1 MAQAQNEQ
9 ANSDSQRVVARAACL
24 NCRTAKRR
32 CDGAQPVCGPCVNRG
47 VEAGGCN
54 FVTSKR
60 GGPRYKGVKGADA
73 IKVKAERDRR
83 LREDQRLKK
92 KLEKGESSRSVR
104 SNPQLTPSSNG
115 GSGSTS
121 SDSPSR
127 HDIPQ
132 HQYGSQQNPTPPN
145 ASYSYTPAVF
155 APVPS
160 PYQGSTY
167 STPSS
172 AQQFMSPPDG
182 IARDQPYYHS
192 HSQQVP
198 GQQYIPQHQ
207 QRSSDPSAQM
217 QPMNNISALPTA
229 TDPFGQPAH
238 SLPLSDAFPGFGSGE
253 LSFANLELW
262 QRLQERD
269 SGQGENGQF
278 SDFLSRLE
286 VLPKAGIIGGGECG
300 DPLDVLMDWEGGH
313 VGGNVQDNEQGARTL
328 LSDFY
333 ELVYPACPVLPS
345 PGSLPSLAF
354 YFSGKGPCGLFA
366 ALSAVVA
373 LHLPEHEA
381 YKTLKASQHPLQ
393 RYEGSPVGGSVI
405 STQSNKPAEDV
416 AAYHAKT
423 SEFILHQ
430 YEEHQRTCF
439 TDSSAANPF
448 DGMDEELITIEAGAA
463 HTLLCLYYYGRGK
476 PLGHQRAYKHAVD
489 GWNLMQKLD
498 IQRKTHE
505 WGIDEGKEEPANSR
519 KPFAAEIKLEWAKRV
534 YWCSYAAATVMSCTG
549 GFAPFGNPKDGAM
562 DLQLRPSLEDVS
574 AWGVMVR
581 GAQQV
586 SKSYRLL
593 YELDMLRTRVIDR
606 GTNMTAEEIQQTMSE
621 RQNIFNAMLKLDTEI
636 GNYTRFDAGWRDP
649 PPEPGDQG
657 FISADKELAR
667 SLKASGRLMTSGSI
681 IILHRAQAFSNA
693 RVFMQPQCGIP
704 QAGRLQNK
712 QGHDVGGNTIMH
724 RAEIIELPPPRLG
737 DTPVQ
742 SQAGSD
748 IATFPSAYPN
758 DSHSRFDQGQYVSQD
773 VSQPSHP
780 FLTDRFAGGPFEPPH
795 SLDRCRFAA
804 STMVGTLPRILRDKG
819 RVPKLPP
826 YSACSYVLGAYSIL
840 MLTLLIQ
847 VRGEMAVQNQDGSR
861 QNISVQGQELKR
873 QIELYRAPVRDMI
886 SALRKFADVWAKA
899 VDYELEVSTLLTA
912 NESLG

>member
-1 MAQAQNEQ
+1 MAQAEADQSNG
-9 ANSDSQRVVARAACL
+9 DSQRTVARAACL

-32 CDGAQPVCGPCVNRG
+32 CDGVQPICGPCVNRG
-47 VEAGGCN
+47 VEQGGCN

-83 LREDQRLKK
+83 IREDQ
-92 KLEKGESSRSVR
+92 KLRKRAEKGESSKSVR
-104 SNPQLTPSSNG
+104 SNQNPTTSSNG
-115 GSGSTS
+115 GSGSTG
-121 SDSPSR
+121 SDSP
-127 HDIPQ
+127 HQNDI
-132 HQYGSQQNPTPPN
+132 QQNQWGSSHYATPSN
-145 ASYSYTPAVF
+145 ASYSYSPAVF
-155 APVPS
+155 ANVPS
-160 PYQGSTY
+160 PHQGPTY

-172 AQQFMSPPDG
+172 AQQYVQNPEG
-182 IARDQPYYHS
+182 LGRDQQYYHNQAPHIS
-192 HSQQVP
+192 NQQFMAP
-198 GQQYIPQHQ
+198 QQPAAF
-207 QRSSDPSAQM
+207 PAPPE
-217 QPMNNISALPTA
+217 QPMNNLPSAIPTA
-229 TDPFGQPAH
+229 SDPFGQPPH

-269 SGQGENGQF
+269 SGQGESGQF
-278 SDFLSRLE
+278 SEFFSRLE
-286 VLPKAGIIGGGECG
+286 VLPKAGIIGAGDCG
-300 DPLDVLMDWEGGH
+300 DPLDVLMDWEGGQT
-313 VGGNVQDNEQGARTL
+313 GGNVQDNEQGVRTL

-373 LHLPEHEA
+373 LHLPDDET

-393 RYEGSPVGGSVI
+393 RYEGSPVGGSVV
-405 STQSNKPAEDV
+405 STHSNKPAEDV

-439 TDSSAANPF
+439 MDPSATNPF

-463 HTLLCLYYYGRGK
+463 HTLLCLYYYGSGK

-498 IQRKTHE
+498 IQKKTHE

-549 GFAPFGNPKDGAM
+549 GFTPFGNPKDGVM

-586 SKSYRLL
+586 SRSYRLL
-593 YELDMLRTRVIDR
+593 YELDMLRTRVIER
-606 GTNMTAEEIQQTMSE
+606 GTNMTGDEIQQTMNE
-621 RQNIFNAMLKLDTEI
+621 RQSIFNAMLKLDTEV

-667 SLKASGRLMTSGSI
+667 SLKASGRLMTSGAM

-704 QAGRLQNK
+704 QAGRLQNT
-712 QGHDVGGNTIMH
+712 QGHDIGGNTIMH
-724 RAEIIELPPPRLG
+724 RAEMVDLPAPRLG
-737 DTPVQ
+737 YTPVH

-748 IATFPSAYPN
+748 VGKHPSNSNGA
-758 DSHSRFDQGQYVSQD
+758 HSRDQGQYANQEHTG
-773 VSQPSHP
+773 PSHP

-804 STMVGTLPRILRDKG
+804 STMVGTLPRILRDDG

-847 VRGEMAVQNQDGSR
+847 VRGEMAVHNQDGSKHS
-861 QNISVQGQELKR
+861 ITIQGQELKR
-873 QIELYRAPVRDMI
+873 QVELHRAPVRDI
-886 SALRKFADVWAKA
+886 ILALRKFANVWTKA
-899 VDYELEVSTLLTA
+899 ADYEVEVSTLLTA
-912 NESLG
+912 NEILG